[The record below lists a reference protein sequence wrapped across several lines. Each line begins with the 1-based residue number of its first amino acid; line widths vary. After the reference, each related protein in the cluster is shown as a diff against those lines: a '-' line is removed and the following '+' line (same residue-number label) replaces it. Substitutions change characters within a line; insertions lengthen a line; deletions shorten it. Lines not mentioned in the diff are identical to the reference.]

1 MGKNQDTQMRGSL
14 VSTADVTAEEPWA
27 LQRSLTLYPAQMGR
41 ARGRTDLWL
50 PVWKEWLAGNREAVW
65 TRGKEEVRGG
75 HRGGGGSEVQGA
87 PEEGARGQ
95 PGSKRTKNMLNGG
108 YRVHGCEN

>member
-1 MGKNQDTQMRGSL
+1 MRGSL

-27 LQRSLTLYPAQMGR
+27 LQRSLTLNPAQMGR

-75 HRGGGGSEVQGA
+75 HRGGGGVKFRGLLRKGLEGSQGL
-87 PEEGARGQ
+87 RGQ
-95 PGSKRTKNMLNGG
+95 IT
-108 YRVHGCEN
+108 C